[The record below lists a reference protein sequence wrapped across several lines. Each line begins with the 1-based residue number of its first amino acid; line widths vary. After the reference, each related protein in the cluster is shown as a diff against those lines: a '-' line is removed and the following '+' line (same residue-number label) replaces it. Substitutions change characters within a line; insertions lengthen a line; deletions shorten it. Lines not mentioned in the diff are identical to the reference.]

1 LELKRSKV
9 FTKTHITTH
18 ERNKMNPFELR
29 YAILQTAKDL
39 VESQYKAA
47 VTSFELLDKTA
58 EEAAKLAPKVPTLAE
73 VIETAME
80 MNKFV
85 SDANEREL
93 TKIVKRVSGI
103 TAVF

>member
-1 LELKRSKV
+1 
-9 FTKTHITTH
+9 
-18 ERNKMNPFELR
+18 MNPFELR